1 MTVDNWQGTNKVKTL
16 TGFFYFSIKNIF
28 GFYSI
33 YSLRDIIKS
42 ILLILRNT
50 YLCKLAQGH
59 DVSFKKYI
67 KDCGFANKY
76 YIETRYPADSPL
88 IVSDYEAGECVKIA
102 EEIYNYIMIIISNK
116 Q

>member
-1 MTVDNWQGTNKVKTL
+1 M
-16 TGFFYFSIKNIF
+16 KNIF